1 MPFIKWMAFI
11 AEVFLSKMKPNLVL
25 FFLILL
31 LFLYIFAQNVL
42 YYQAYYQKTVS
53 IYHFDSEIAYS
64 SGYPFSIS
72 GDIRSLPS

>member
-1 MPFIKWMAFI
+1 MAFI

-53 IYHFDSEIAYS
+53 IYRKYS
-64 SGYPFSIS
+64 ANY
-72 GDIRSLPS
+72 RY